1 MSYNIMAY
9 LIMLIT
15 FISYMSFV
23 WIKYGEQPSISQ
35 SYYALPDNQK
45 FLHNTFCWCYAI
57 SLIIATGTLLMF
69 FAGIGI
75 IIVGITS
82 QYKETINKRIKNIIH
97 LIGAYI
103 GLILSQLSILFD
115 FKMWQINIL
124 FLTSSVILL
133 LLHKK
138 YMTNHLWWGEIL
150 AFLSISYV
158 LGIKLFS

>member
-1 MSYNIMAY
+1 M
-9 LIMLIT
+9 
-15 FISYMSFV
+15 

-35 SYYALPDNQK
+35 SYYALPDDQK
-45 FLHNTFCWCYAI
+45 FLYNTFCWCYAI
-57 SLIIATGTLLMF
+57 ALIIAAETLLMF

-75 IIVGITS
+75 IIVAITAR
-82 QYKETINKRIKNIIH
+82 YREIVHKNYKNILH
-97 LIGAYI
+97 MIGAYI
-103 GLILSQLSILFD
+103 GLFLSQLSILFD
-115 FKMWQINIL
+115 FKMWKINVLFLVLSAIL
-124 FLTSSVILL
+124 F